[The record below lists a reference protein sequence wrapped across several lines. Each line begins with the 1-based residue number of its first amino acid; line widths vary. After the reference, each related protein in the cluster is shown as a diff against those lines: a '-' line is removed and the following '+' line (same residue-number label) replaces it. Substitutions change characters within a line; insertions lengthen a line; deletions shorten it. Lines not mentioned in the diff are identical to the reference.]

1 MIFYGWYIVG
11 ACFAISLY
19 VAGVMF
25 YGFTAFVEPVVEEFG
40 WSYTSVSFAASLRGL
55 EMGILAPVVGM
66 LVDRFGSRMFMFLG
80 VIFLGAG
87 LVMLGFTQSLLMF
100 YGAFMLITFGAG
112 GCTTVVSMTVV
123 ANWFERNVGKA
134 MGMMVS
140 GFGASG
146 ILVPAIVWL
155 IGTYGWRAAA
165 IILGIGMWLIGLPLS
180 AIIRNTPEECG
191 LFPDGIEPAISQH
204 PQSKPPDDTGNIN
217 FSSKVMTRAFMFL
230 GIAEMVRMAALA
242 AVVTHIMPYLS
253 NVGISRTAGGFIAA
267 GIPLLSVVGRLG
279 FGWLSDIMEKKYVMA
294 IAFAMMSVGILIF
307 SYIEGM
313 PIIYV
318 FMIIF
323 STGYGG
329 LMVLRAAILRDY
341 YGKTSFGKLIGVLL
355 GASAVGG
362 IVGPTVAGWVFD
374 STGSYVLIW
383 RVFCL
388 TLAVSAF
395 LLITIRPPA
404 KTE

>member
-19 VAGVMF
+19 VAGVTF
-25 YGFTAFVEPVVEEFG
+25 YGFTAFFEPVVAEFG
-40 WSYTSVSFAASLRGL
+40 WSYTSVSFAASIRGM

-66 LVDRFGSRMFMFLG
+66 LVDRLGSRMFMFLG

-87 LVMLGFTQSLLMF
+87 LVLLGFTQSLPMF
-100 YGAFMLITFGAG
+100 YGAFMLISFGAG

-134 MGMMVS
+134 MGMMAS

-146 ILVPAIVWL
+146 LLVPGIVWL
-155 IGTYGWRAAA
+155 IETYDWRTAA
-165 IILGIGMWLIGLPLS
+165 IILGIGMWLIGFPL
-180 AIIRNTPEECG
+180 AAVIRNTPEECG
-191 LFPDGIEPAISQH
+191 YFPDGIQPA
-204 PQSKPPDDTGNIN
+204 KPPPRQSEPPDYTGTLN
-217 FSSKVMTRAFMFL
+217 FSSTLMTRGFIFL
-230 GIAEMVRMAALA
+230 GLAEMLRMAALA
-242 AVVTHIMPYLS
+242 AVVTHIMPYLG
-253 NVGISRTAGGFIAA
+253 NIGISRTAGGFIAA

-279 FGWLSDIMEKKYVMA
+279 FGWLSDIMEKRYVMA
-294 IAFAMMSVGILIF
+294 IAFAMMAIGVLIF

-313 PIIYV
+313 PLVYV
-318 FMIIF
+318 FLLLF

-329 LMVLRAAILRDY
+329 IMVLRAAILRDY
-341 YGKTSFGKLIGVLL
+341 YGKSSFGKLIGILI

-374 STGSYVLIW
+374 STGSYILIW
-383 RVFCL
+383 RIFCL
-388 TLAVSAF
+388 TLAIATF
-395 LLITIRPPA
+395 LLITIKPPA
-404 KTE
+404 KTA